1 MTTFN
6 VWLDLNAHC
15 DAFYKAFQQLAAK
28 QRKSI
33 LDRATITI
41 QLKND
46 KNMPDEEACPLSLA
60 EDDLEADWEMITEWL
75 EANRRDKSPH
85 IYGVVEMEEG

>member
-1 MTTFN
+1 
-6 VWLDLNAHC
+6 
-15 DAFYKAFQQLAAK
+15 
-28 QRKSI
+28 
-33 LDRATITI
+33 
-41 QLKND
+41 
-46 KNMPDEEACPLSLA
+46 MPDEEACPLSLA